1 METNHDSLRD
11 RISSCEPIRQNI
23 DTVAKLEE
31 QFLQQRTVG
40 DRVADAIAGFTGSVA
55 CVLLHAVFFAVYILW
70 NLGRLPGMRPFD
82 PYPFLLLSMIVSLE
96 AIFLSTFVL
105 MKQNRM
111 SRRSD
116 QRAHLD
122 LQINMLTEREITLVL
137 QMLQLLAGRLGLGE
151 ELNQKEL
158 EQFTANTCV
167 EAVASELQEKLP
179 GEG

>member
-1 METNHDSLRD
+1 MNRESLTD
-11 RISSCEPIRQNI
+11 RISGFEPVRQNI
-23 DTVAKLEE
+23 ETVAKLEE
-31 QFLQQRTVG
+31 QFLQQRTMG
-40 DRVADAIAGFTGSVA
+40 DRVADAISAFTGSMA
-55 CVLLHAVFFAVYILW
+55 CVLLHVAFFALYIWW

-82 PYPFLLLSMIVSLE
+82 PYPFMLLSMILSLE

-137 QMLQLLAGRLGLGE
+137 QVLQMLAGRLGLE
-151 ELNQKEL
+151 KELNQKEM
-158 EQFTANTCV
+158 EQFTADTSV
-167 EAVASELQEKLP
+167 EALASELQEKLP
-179 GEG
+179 DKC